1 MNLPCHLHVS
11 SQINISELGWHQ
23 FWFFKE
29 NPLENVQQQWARAF
43 SKSGTGSVCLNYAA
57 KLILV
62 FAKHCNFL
70 ALSKHTVIMSALNML
85 LIFIAINVIKQNR
98 YWFVMKLHL
107 FSMLTTAND

>member
-1 MNLPCHLHVS
+1 MNFTCHLHVS

-23 FWFFKE
+23 LWFFKE
-29 NPLENVQQQWARAF
+29 KPLENVQQQWARAF
-43 SKSGTGSVCLNYAA
+43 SKSGIGSVCLNYAA

-85 LIFIAINVIKQNR
+85 LICIAINVIKQNR
-98 YWFVMKLHL
+98 Y
-107 FSMLTTAND
+107 

>member
-62 FAKHCNFL
+62 FAKSL
-70 ALSKHTVIMSALNML
+70 TQGPELLVLSLSLNL
-85 LIFIAINVIKQNR
+85 SISIIFSDINHETDI
-98 YWFVMKLHL
+98 
-107 FSMLTTAND
+107 